1 MSDTQK
7 QMGRRRGRLSR
18 ILSPSAML
26 AAAVL
31 LSLPYLVAHLLGW
44 RAYTSFVCGTL
55 PGSDMQL
62 LLAVVYVVSYFTFML
77 AVPIL
82 VLGAAILA
90 FLQRVAGKCC
100 SP

>member
-18 ILSPSAML
+18 ILSPSTML
-26 AAAVL
+26 AVAVV

-62 LLAVVYVVSYFTFML
+62 LLAVVYVISYFTFML